1 MPKMKG
7 LYNTIMKTTNKINNR
22 TAFEDKLMEKLFD
35 PNIMSSILNQNH
47 TNTFHNRKN
56 NTDIS
61 LIDRTIN
68 SYQHARDAS
77 IFDVED
83 DEKQEIIEN
92 EIMDRIERIA
102 SWLRSNT
109 RNRLTLNSTQDKIIG
124 HGISNQ
130 NNTIKE
136 LNTQDLTIILEKDD
150 NNLAGFKCVT
160 TYPNISK
167 YSKTATPTGRN
178 LLPDLIQTRTFKQ
191 ADTQQRIQLVN
202 AVNKGLKPN
211 TDPITWVMDKVYCD
225 IITHPDFNPDNMT
238 LLYDHNNILMQDKSN
253 YSNFNLTPNKQQFH
267 NPNGTLCRIV
277 RYSCN
282 KRDQYLSQIKP
293 HPKTTKPKNI
303 PQDSATQIKEPEPN
317 IPKPVQTQPNPI
329 TKSKTPP
336 QNVQTTHV
344 DQRKP
349 DKPKINRRADAEA
362 TFGCSCETAEDTDDF
377 SL

>member
-191 ADTQQRIQLVN
+191 N
-202 AVNKGLKPN
+202 
-211 TDPITWVMDKVYCD
+211 
-225 IITHPDFNPDNMT
+225 
-238 LLYDHNNILMQDKSN
+238 
-253 YSNFNLTPNKQQFH
+253 
-267 NPNGTLCRIV
+267 
-277 RYSCN
+277 
-282 KRDQYLSQIKP
+282 
-293 HPKTTKPKNI
+293 
-303 PQDSATQIKEPEPN
+303 
-317 IPKPVQTQPNPI
+317 
-329 TKSKTPP
+329 
-336 QNVQTTHV
+336 
-344 DQRKP
+344 
-349 DKPKINRRADAEA
+349 
-362 TFGCSCETAEDTDDF
+362 AEDQPIWTLYGHRSAVTGMNQRTKHPIQAYQTRALQNETKYYFRFNIKICYDRAYIYIYRKI
-377 SL
+377 

>member
-1 MPKMKG
+1 
-7 LYNTIMKTTNKINNR
+7 
-22 TAFEDKLMEKLFD
+22 
-35 PNIMSSILNQNH
+35 
-47 TNTFHNRKN
+47 
-56 NTDIS
+56 
-61 LIDRTIN
+61 
-68 SYQHARDAS
+68 
-77 IFDVED
+77 
-83 DEKQEIIEN
+83 
-92 EIMDRIERIA
+92 MDRIERIA

-253 YSNFNLTPNKQQFH
+253 YSNQFN
-267 NPNGTLCRIV
+267 
-277 RYSCN
+277 
-282 KRDQYLSQIKP
+282 
-293 HPKTTKPKNI
+293 
-303 PQDSATQIKEPEPN
+303 
-317 IPKPVQTQPNPI
+317 
-329 TKSKTPP
+329 
-336 QNVQTTHV
+336 
-344 DQRKP
+344 
-349 DKPKINRRADAEA
+349 AE
-362 TFGCSCETAEDTDDF
+362 
-377 SL
+377 